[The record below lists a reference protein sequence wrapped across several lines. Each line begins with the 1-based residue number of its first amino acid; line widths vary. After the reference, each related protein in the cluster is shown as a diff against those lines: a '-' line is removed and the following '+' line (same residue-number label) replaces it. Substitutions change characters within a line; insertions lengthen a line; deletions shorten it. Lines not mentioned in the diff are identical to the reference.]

1 MRLVLWA
8 YIFEQ
13 LQSRLCKIIRRAM
26 SLSLDVPIQLCKEDL
41 APPSTQMSHL
51 IFQPWASQ
59 PYSAEKESPILGV
72 SDESAQSESND
83 KGHMRHRQMSQ
94 SSGQWD
100 GMVRPALISS
110 PLWLMT
116 TWTRACVTRK
126 ISFWYWKHVRS
137 TVSIELK
144 IHFMAMTMTLTM
156 TMTITE
162 TMTMRV
168 SPWQWPFLIRN
179 TPDLMFLESL
189 YLLPWPPYPSAVP
202 VAWLCPAKHTHY
214 SAPELPIHF
223 APKYTTR
230 HHTPFA
236 KIKRRQNS
244 RTPNMRRSTASFPAQ

>member
-59 PYSAEKESPILGV
+59 PYSAEKETPNLGVRWVSPIWKQWQR
-72 SDESAQSESND
+72 SD
-83 KGHMRHRQMSQ
+83 MRHPQISQ
-94 SSGQWD
+94 SIAEWD
-100 GMVRPALISS
+100 GLRPALISS

-126 ISFWYWKHVRS
+126 ISFWYWKHVRL

-144 IHFMAMTMTLTM
+144 IHFMAMTMT
-156 TMTITE
+156 
-162 TMTMRV
+162 
-168 SPWQWPFLIRN
+168 N
-179 TPDLMFLESL
+179 DPD
-189 YLLPWPPYPSAVP
+189 
-202 VAWLCPAKHTHY
+202 HDHN
-214 SAPELPIHF
+214 HD
-223 APKYTTR
+223 
-230 HHTPFA
+230 
-236 KIKRRQNS
+236 
-244 RTPNMRRSTASFPAQ
+244 